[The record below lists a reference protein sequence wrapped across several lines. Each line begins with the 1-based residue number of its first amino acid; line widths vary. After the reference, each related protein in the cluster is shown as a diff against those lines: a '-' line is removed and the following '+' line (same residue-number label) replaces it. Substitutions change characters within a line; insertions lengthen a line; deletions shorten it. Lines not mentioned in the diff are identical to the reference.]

1 VLLTVVLWWSLA
13 LHFRLAGPSWLATA
27 IAIAY
32 ALAAIVVLV
41 RLRPYWRA
49 VAVVLASFGLLLVWW
64 SMLRP
69 SNDLD
74 WAPEYARIPYGE
86 LAGDRLV
93 MHSIRVFDYRT
104 QTDFTPHWEDRTY
117 DLSRLRELDLFMSYW
132 GSPWMA
138 HTIVSWVFEDGPPL
152 AISIETRRTRTQ
164 QYSAIRGFF
173 REYEICYVAADE
185 RDLIGLRTNY
195 RGEQVYLYRLR
206 TPPERARAILLDYLA
221 SMNALVKEPAWY
233 NALTDNCTTSIQRH
247 LKRIAAPAP
256 LDWRLFANGYA
267 DQMLYERGVVDTR
280 VPFEELKAKS
290 FVVPKAQAAG
300 NGPDFSA
307 RIRDGVPRP

>member
-1 VLLTVVLWWSLA
+1 MLLAVVLWWSLA
-13 LHFRLAGPSWLATA
+13 LHFRLPGPSWPATA

-93 MHSIRVFDYRT
+93 MHNIRVFDYRT
-104 QTDFTPHWEDRTY
+104 VTDFTPHWEDRTY

-138 HTIVSWVFEDGPPL
+138 HTIVSWVL
-152 AISIETRRTRTQ
+152 
-164 QYSAIRGFF
+164 RG
-173 REYEICYVAADE
+173 RPAARHLHRDAPDPHPAVLGHPWILSRVRDLLRGGGRARPDRAAHELPGGAGVSLSAADAA
-185 RDLIGLRTNY
+185 GA
-195 RGEQVYLYRLR
+195 
-206 TPPERARAILLDYLA
+206 RARILLDYLA
-221 SMNALVKEPAWY
+221 SMNVLVKEPAWY